1 MKLLATVPAELT
13 TLMTDAT
20 ATYALVKDFAIAVA
34 VFSVILGII
43 LKVRSRTA
51 K

>member
-1 MKLLATVPAELT
+1 MNLIATIPADLT

-20 ATYALVKDFAIAVA
+20 TAYGLVQDFVIAVA

>member
-1 MKLLATVPAELT
+1 VHLLATIPADLT
-13 TLMTDAT
+13 GLMTDAT
-20 ATYALVKDFAIAVA
+20 TAYGLVQDFVIAVA

-43 LKVRSRTA
+43 LKVRSRTG